1 VFIALSLLLAAAC
14 VVPGAAKLSGQPK
27 MITSA
32 RHFGIPWSRYRLI
45 GAAELAAAA
54 GVVAGMSW
62 APIGVAAA
70 SGMAVLLLSALAAH
84 RHAGDGAHEAVPALV
99 ALAACAAYLAVAVRP

>member
-1 VFIALSLLLAAAC
+1 MIDHNSDYHEAHWTCQGPAGRKEPSVFIALSLLLAAAC

-70 SGMAVLLLSALAAH
+70 SGMAVLLLSALA
-84 RHAGDGAHEAVPALV
+84 
-99 ALAACAAYLAVAVRP
+99 